1 MSIPSAN
8 ALQGIAAPLAE
19 AMGLT
24 IWGIEVLGGN
34 RPIFR
39 IYVEAKNNPQAVT
52 VEGELNSAEA
62 LNSANANGTNALK
75 GADIDQ
81 CAELSRLLGLSLDVE
96 DIMPEPYALEI
107 SSPGLER
114 SFFNPEQLKNYL
126 GQTVSLQ
133 LYSPEHGPEHEPE
146 SGPEGNP
153 EDGPENKP
161 QGSPENAPT
170 GNWPGRKKFQGR
182 LEQVVGNT
190 ISLLL
195 NDNPVDDNMLLTTK
209 WENIQRARL
218 VHDFNANKGQK
229 KGQSKARS

>member
-81 CAELSRLLGLSLDVE
+81 CAELSRLLGLALDVE
-96 DIMPEPYALEI
+96 DVMPEPYTLEI

-114 SFFNPEQLKNYL
+114 TFFSPEQLKNYL
-126 GQTVSLQ
+126 GQTVTVQ
-133 LYSPEHGPEHEPE
+133 LHSPE
-146 SGPEGNP
+146 
-153 EDGPENKP
+153 D
-161 QGSPENAPT
+161 
-170 GNWPGRKKFQGR
+170 NWPGRKKFQGR
-182 LEQVVGNT
+182 LEQVAGNT